1 MSDGEFTKVPKETLK
16 RIAKELIPDLRI
28 SAKAL
33 LRLQDVVTEFARMT
47 ITDAKKLAEH
57 RNKKTIGEKDMLL
70 ASE

>member
-1 MSDGEFTKVPKETLK
+1 MPDGEVTKIQRGTLR
-16 RIAKELIPDLRI
+16 RIAKELIPDLRL
-28 SAKAL
+28 SSKAL

-57 RNKKTIGEKDMLL
+57 RGRKTISEKDLLL